1 MKQKQLVI
9 PSLRPTTA
17 QTAFIGLLNTCHFI
31 ARLFS
36 GFERKS
42 VDDSKQLTLN
52 FSN

>member
-9 PSLRPTTA
+9 PVLRPTTA
-17 QTAFIGLLNTCHFI
+17 EIAVAGLLITLQLI

-36 GFERKS
+36 GFKRKS
-42 VDDSKQLTLN
+42 IDDSKQLTLN